1 MEKTVEKIRQ
11 EISETRLYNTV
22 KEISNFHRIQCSPG
36 IRKACELACEKLQ
49 ADGID
54 AKVLRFTANENTWYL
69 GQKMFKEWDCTDA
82 WLDIVDWNERVCDF
96 REENMSIIQRS
107 YPCDYRNEDLD
118 IVLVERLDD
127 DYLQTLDLKGKLAF
141 VSGMPRQMGND
152 IFTKYGAVGL
162 IDDMIMEIDG
172 VRTRHELLDTLTYIS
187 FWWKHTSEEPKPCGF
202 GRAPRVGD
210 RLRKLCRDMEEQWKQ
225 DSSKP
230 RYPKA
235 RAYVDASLYDGQM
248 EVVEA
253 VVPGETSEEI
263 LMSAHI
269 CHPRACANDNA
280 SGCAGAMEALRVLKK
295 LQDAGELSLKKTIRL
310 ILVPEMTGSFAYLS
324 TLNDYR
330 HIKGAINMDMIGARQ
345 GRSYGPIT
353 ITGTHYALQSPVT
366 SMAAYALSYAKKM
379 QWNLEGEKVPTVN
392 SMIAPYSGGSDH
404 MIFSDTMIDIPCIM
418 LGQWPDKY
426 YHTSSDTL
434 EVIDTNV
441 LKFSTTFAAS
451 YVYTLSNFSDE
462 MVTDFLLEHI
472 RLMSEDLQRV
482 KNAPR
487 CMQQYVKEY
496 YVNSLDRCKE
506 FGVEITGLQK
516 QAVSDAADAILPL
529 LSPSEETKDFEG
541 DEVYHRVLVGPIN
554 DITDYDVLYPDCVS
568 QQEDYRKVAGNLGWR
583 ASEIYEVLLN
593 YMDGKRTLKEIQEW
607 MFKDRGMY
615 EPEFV
620 RVFVN
625 LAEAY
630 GLIAR

>member
-1 MEKTVEKIRQ
+1 
-11 EISETRLYNTV
+11 
-22 KEISNFHRIQCSPG
+22 
-36 IRKACELACEKLQ
+36 
-49 ADGID
+49 
-54 AKVLRFTANENTWYL
+54 
-69 GQKMFKEWDCTDA
+69 
-82 WLDIVDWNERVCDF
+82 
-96 REENMSIIQRS
+96 
-107 YPCDYRNEDLD
+107 
-118 IVLVERLDD
+118 
-127 DYLQTLDLKGKLAF
+127 
-141 VSGMPRQMGND
+141 
-152 IFTKYGAVGL
+152 
-162 IDDMIMEIDG
+162 
-172 VRTRHELLDTLTYIS
+172 
-187 FWWKHTSEEPKPCGF
+187 
-202 GRAPRVGD
+202 
-210 RLRKLCRDMEEQWKQ
+210 
-225 DSSKP
+225 
-230 RYPKA
+230 
-235 RAYVDASLYDGQM
+235 
-248 EVVEA
+248 
-253 VVPGETSEEI
+253 
-263 LMSAHI
+263 
-269 CHPRACANDNA
+269 
-280 SGCAGAMEALRVLKK
+280 
-295 LQDAGELSLKKTIRL
+295 
-310 ILVPEMTGSFAYLS
+310 
-324 TLNDYR
+324 
-330 HIKGAINMDMIGARQ
+330 MDMIGARQ

-404 MIFSDTMIDIPCIM
+404 IIFSDTMIDIPCIM

-620 RVFVN
+620 RLFVN

-630 GLIAR
+630 GLLAR